1 MTETEEKLN
10 ELHKRV
16 AVAMKHFPSLRYG
29 QATFNEAAN
38 LFPEKTEALRG
49 TEDDCF
55 YDDSKVPAFLKHFT
69 LD

>member
-1 MTETEEKLN
+1 MTEEELN
-10 ELHKRV
+10 ELHRRV
-16 AVAMKHFPSLRYG
+16 SIAMKHFPSLRYG
-29 QATFNEAAN
+29 QAMFNEALS
-38 LFPEKTEALRG
+38 LFPEKTESLRG

>member
-1 MTETEEKLN
+1 MTEDELN
-10 ELHKRV
+10 ELYKRV
-16 AVAMKHFPSLRYG
+16 YAAMKHFPSLRYG
-29 QATFNEAAN
+29 QAMFNEAAN
-38 LFPEKTEALRG
+38 LFPEKTESLRG